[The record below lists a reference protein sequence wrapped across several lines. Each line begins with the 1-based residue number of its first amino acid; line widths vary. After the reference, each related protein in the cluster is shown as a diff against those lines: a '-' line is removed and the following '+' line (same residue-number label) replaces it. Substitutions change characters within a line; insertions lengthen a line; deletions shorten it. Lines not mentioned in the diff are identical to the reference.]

1 MLDCG
6 AMRSTL
12 MVAVLIM
19 FVVHARAE
27 ELPKVAHGSIQRLDS
42 FPSQFVDPRNVD
54 VWLPEGYGPG
64 KRYDVLYMQDGQM
77 LFDPSITWNKQSW
90 DAAGILSQLIA
101 EGRARPTIIVAVWN
115 ISKLRHSEYFPEQ
128 YLPLIPEPVRSQF
141 VDKFLTGKPRGD
153 AYLRFIVQELKPYID
168 AHFQTYPERKHT
180 FIMGSSMGGL
190 ISLYAIC
197 EYPQIY
203 GGAAGLSTHWIGS
216 FEPNSAIPLAAFNYL
231 SGHLPAPGD
240 HRLYMDHGT
249 AGLDAMY
256 GPAQTF
262 IDQIV
267 RDRGYSASDW
277 SSQVFEG
284 ATHDEVNWS
293 RRLAI
298 PLQFL
303 LAPAAAH

>member
-1 MLDCG
+1 MIDCTT
-6 AMRSTL
+6 MRSTPL
-12 MVAVLIM
+12 MVVLIL
-19 FVVHARAE
+19 FAGHATAE
-27 ELPKVAHGSIQRLDS
+27 ELPKVPHGSIQRLNS
-42 FPSQFVDPRNVD
+42 FQSQFVDARNVD
-54 VWLPEGYGPG
+54 VWLPDGYGPG

-101 EGRARPTIIVAVWN
+101 DGRVRPTIIVAIWN
-115 ISKLRHSEYFPEQ
+115 ISKLRHSEYFPEK
-128 YLPLIPEPVRSQF
+128 YLPLIPEPARTQF

-168 AHFQTYPERKHT
+168 AHFQTYPEREHS

-197 EYPQIY
+197 EYPQIF

-231 SGHLPAPGD
+231 SGHLPSPGD

-262 IDQIV
+262 IDQIL
-267 RDRGYSASDW
+267 RDRGYTSSDW

>member
-1 MLDCG
+1 
-6 AMRSTL
+6 MRSTL
-12 MVAVLIM
+12 MLVVLIM
-19 FVVHARAE
+19 LGGHATAD
-27 ELPKVAHGSIQRLDS
+27 ELPKVAQGSIQRLSS
-42 FPSQFVDPRNVD
+42 FPSQYVDARNVD
-54 VWLPEGYGPG
+54 VWLPAGYAPG

-90 DAAGILSQLIA
+90 DAAGVLSQLIA
-101 EGRARPTIIVAVWN
+101 DGRARPTIIVGIWN
-115 ISKLRHSEYFPEQ
+115 ISKLRHSEYFPER

-141 VDKFLTGKPRGD
+141 VDKFLTGKPRAD
-153 AYLRFIVQELKPYID
+153 AYLRFVVQELKPYID
-168 AHFQTYPERKHT
+168 AHFQTYAEREHT

-197 EYPQIY
+197 EYPQIF

-231 SGHLPAPGD
+231 SGHLPAPGE

-249 AGLDAMY
+249 AGLDALY

-267 RDRGYSASDW
+267 RDRGYGSSDW
-277 SSQVFEG
+277 TSQVFEG
-284 ATHDEVNWS
+284 ATHDEINWS

-303 LAPAAAH
+303 LAPAATN